1 MLTLHEW
8 RRPLLLITA
17 LATAP
22 FSAEPGTYH
31 LSVEQRSVNVTG
43 NARPAV
49 LVNGKLP
56 APTLRWREGEEVTLY
71 VTNRL
76 SEPTS
81 IHWHGILLPY
91 QMDGVPG
98 ISFPGIAPGT
108 TFIYRFP
115 VLQNGTYWYHGH
127 SGLQEQAG
135 LYGALLIDPQEPEAD
150 GYERDHVI
158 VLSDWTDERPARVLT
173 RLKKQS
179 NYYNFQQRTVVD
191 FFRDLVDQGFRHTVA
206 DRLAWGQMRMDP
218 TDLADVTGYAYSFL
232 INGRNPEQ
240 NWTGLF
246 RPGDRVR
253 LRFINASAMTHFD
266 VRVPGLAMRVIQAD
280 GQDIA
285 PLTVDEFRIAVAETY
300 DVVVE
305 PKDRRAYSIFAEAMD
320 RSGYARGTLAPRY
333 GMRAAVPSLRTRR
346 LVTLGEMGGTH
357 GAHRAHPGPKPRP
370 DPAVIHE
377 SHAGHRGARSED
389 HASPPRTVD
398 AASHHDIHAMHAMHG
413 TDDSSEAAPGT
424 LGYRD
429 LRSAQ
434 HHHDWRKPDREIV
447 LKLTGNMFRYIWSFD
462 DKKYAE
468 AEPIRLRYGERVRF
482 TYVNETMMNHPIH
495 LHGMWQDLDNGL
507 GPFNPRKHVVNV
519 GPGETVSVDVTA
531 DAPGS
536 WAFHCHLLYH
546 MESGM
551 FREVVVERDDPVPH
565 RKHMHH

>member
-17 LATAP
+17 LTTAP
-22 FSAEPGTYH
+22 FSAEPATYH

-49 LVNGKLP
+49 LVNGTLP

-135 LYGALLIDPQEPEAD
+135 LYGALVIDPKEPEAD
-150 GYERDHVI
+150 GYERDHAI
-158 VLSDWTDERPARVLT
+158 VLSDWTDEPPARVLA

-285 PLTVDEFRIAVAETY
+285 PVMVDEFRIAVAETY

-305 PKDRRAYSIFAEAMD
+305 PKDRRAYSILAEAMD

-333 GMRAAVPSLRTRR
+333 GMRAAVPSLRARR

-357 GAHRAHPGPKPRP
+357 GAHGAHQGPKPRP
-370 DPAVIHE
+370 DPAAIHE

-398 AASHHDIHAMHAMHG
+398 ATSGHDIHAMHG

-424 LGYRD
+424 LSYRD

-434 HHHDWRKPDREIV
+434 HHHDWRKPDREIL

-565 RKHMHH
+565 RKHTHH